1 MYEIL
6 KPVHN
11 SLRWILMAILI
22 YVIISSWA
30 GLMNKKTYGKP
41 DRISGGILV
50 GLAHLQLLIGLILY
64 FGLSPITQV
73 AFADF
78 GAAMKNADLRFYAV
92 EHFLTMVLAIGCI
105 QVGRTLSKKAADD
118 TGKFKKM
125 AIFTTIAL
133 VLILA
138 RMPHWNF

>member
-1 MYEIL
+1 MYELI
-6 KPVHN
+6 KTGHN
-11 SLRWILMAILI
+11 SLRWILMGILI

-30 GLMNKKTYGKP
+30 GVVNKKTYGKA
-41 DRISGGILV
+41 DKVSGGILV

-64 FGLSPITQV
+64 FGLSPYTQA

-78 GAAMKNADLRFYAV
+78 GAAMKETTLRFYAV

-105 QVGRTLSKKAADD
+105 QAGRTLSKKAVDD

>member
-1 MYEIL
+1 MYELI
-6 KPVHN
+6 KTGHN
-11 SLRWILMAILI
+11 SLRWILMGILI

-30 GLMNKKTYGKP
+30 GVVNKKTYGKA
-41 DRISGGILV
+41 DKVSGGILV

-64 FGLSPITQV
+64 FGLSPYTQA

-78 GAAMKNADLRFYAV
+78 GAAMKETTLRFYAV

-105 QVGRTLSKKAADD
+105 QAGRTLAKKAADD

-125 AIFTTIAL
+125 AIFTTIAP

-138 RMPHWNF
+138 RMPHGNF

>member
-1 MYEIL
+1 MYEIV
-6 KPVHN
+6 KIGHN
-11 SLRWILMAILI
+11 SLRWILMGILI

-30 GLMNKKTYGKP
+30 GVVNKKTYGKA
-41 DRISGGILV
+41 DRVSGGVLV

-64 FGLSPITQV
+64 FGLSPITKV

-78 GAAMKNADLRFYAV
+78 GAAMKDTTLRFYAV

-105 QVGRTLSKKAADD
+105 QAGRTLSKKAADD
-118 TGKFKKM
+118 AGKFKKM